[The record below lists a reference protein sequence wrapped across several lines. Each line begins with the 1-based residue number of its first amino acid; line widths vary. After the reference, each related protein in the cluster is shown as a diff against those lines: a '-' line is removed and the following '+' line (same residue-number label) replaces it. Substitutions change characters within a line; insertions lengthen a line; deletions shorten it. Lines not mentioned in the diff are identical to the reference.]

1 MISEKSG
8 TADPMTRKGRR
19 VMGAKRGLGA
29 VALVFAL
36 GAWGGPAHARFTCPV
51 TGGDLVFGQ
60 EAKVNSLDQHASST
74 ISTRNIAMHVF
85 EALMTRSEDNE
96 PILELAERLE
106 TSDDGKVHKFTLR
119 KGIVFHNGKPLTSKD
134 VVASFNRYAK
144 VGIERVILNNVESW
158 EAPDEHT
165 FVIRMKVAQPTF
177 IEDLSSFSV
186 PIVITPAE
194 NTEAP
199 PLKMEPI
206 GTGPFQFVEF
216 VPDSHVKLKRFDGYK
231 PNPAYSDRTGFGG
244 YKLACLDSV
253 TFRIVTEPGARVAGL
268 ETGELHA
275 VEDVPQASVERLKK
289 DPNIRIV
296 PYEYFWIHI
305 ATPNFAKPP
314 TDNPLVRRAIQI
326 ALDMDEIMEA
336 ATDGAYKMDFGFQQP
351 GRRAHT
357 DRGKEFFN
365 VKDPGKAKELLKQAG
380 YKGEELVLLTNK
392 DYTSMYNAALV
403 MAEQLKAIGMN
414 VRLEVQDWPATIATR
429 DKNHDA
435 WNYHFT
441 GWGTNTALGYLAV
454 FKFLARPKPIYNFKN
469 PDDTDKV
476 FDALYEEMISRP
488 TLEQRLDAFA
498 RLQYRVMENGLA
510 LPFGWLTKNQAVR
523 ANVKNFVPFR
533 IPRMYNVWMEK

>member
-1 MISEKSG
+1 MRGIRGAFG
-8 TADPMTRKGRR
+8 TAS
-19 VMGAKRGLGA
+19 V
-29 VALVFAL
+29 VALAIGL
-36 GAWGGPAHARFTCPV
+36 ASTPAQAKFTCPV
-51 TGGDLVFGQ
+51 KGGDLVFGQ

-74 ISTRNIAMHVF
+74 ISTRNIAMHIY
-85 EALMTRSEDNE
+85 ESLMTRSEENE
-96 PILELAERLE
+96 PILELAESLA
-106 TSDDGKVHKFTLR
+106 TSDDGKLHTFKLR
-119 KGIVFHNGKPLTSKD
+119 QGITFHNGKPMTSKD
-134 VVASFNRYAK
+134 VAASFDRYKK
-144 VGIERVILNNVESW
+144 VGIEKVILNNVESW
-158 EAPDEHT
+158 ETPDPYT
-165 FVIRMKVAQPTF
+165 FVIKMKVAQPTF
-177 IEDLSSFSV
+177 LEDLSSFSV

-206 GTGPFQFVEF
+206 GTGPFRFVEF
-216 VPDSHVKLKRFDGYK
+216 VPDSHVKLARYEGYK
-231 PNPAYSDRTGFGG
+231 PNTAFEDRTGFGG
-244 YKLACLDSV
+244 YKLACLDTV

-268 ETGELHA
+268 ETGELHG
-275 VEDVPQASVERLKK
+275 VEDVPQASVKRLEKN
-289 DPNIRIV
+289 PAIRIV

-336 ATDGAYKMDFGFQQP
+336 ATDGAYKMDFGFQP
-351 GRRAHT
+351 PNRRAYT
-357 DRGKEFFN
+357 DKGKEFFN
-365 VKDPGKAKELLKQAG
+365 VKDPAKAKELLKQAG

-441 GWGTNTALGYLAV
+441 GWGTNAALGYLAV
-454 FKFLARPKPIYNFKN
+454 FKFLAKPKPIYNFKN
-469 PDDTDKV
+469 PNDTDPV
-476 FDALYEEMISRP
+476 FDAAYDDMISKP
-488 TLEQRLDAFA
+488 TLEERLEAFA
-498 RLQYRVMENGLA
+498 RAQYRVMEHGLA

>member
-1 MISEKSG
+1 MRAI
-8 TADPMTRKGRR
+8 
-19 VMGAKRGLGA
+19 RGLSTATVALSVA
-29 VALVFAL
+29 VAGVTL
-36 GAWGGPAHARFTCPV
+36 GGAPAHAQFTCPV
-51 TGGDLVFGQ
+51 QGGDLVFGQ

-74 ISTRNIAMHVF
+74 ISTRNIAMHIY

-96 PILELAERLE
+96 PILELAESVA
-106 TSDDGKVHKFTLR
+106 TSDDGKVHTFKLR
-119 KGIVFHNGKPLTSKD
+119 QGITFHNGKPMTSAD
-134 VVASFNRYAK
+134 VKASFDRYAK
-144 VGIERVILNNVESW
+144 VGIEKVILNNAESW
-158 EAPDEHT
+158 EAPDPTT
-165 FVIRMKVAQPTF
+165 FVIKMKVAQPTF
-177 IEDLSSFSV
+177 LEDLSSFSV

-216 VPDSHVKLKRFDGYK
+216 VPDSHVKLKRFERYK
-231 PNPAYSDRTGFGG
+231 PNTAYKDRTGFGG

-275 VEDVPQASVERLKK
+275 VEDVPQASVKRLEENKA
-289 DPNIRIV
+289 ITIV
-296 PYEYFWIHI
+296 PYENFWIHI

-314 TDNPLVRRAIQI
+314 TDNPLVRRAIQT
-326 ALDMDEIMEA
+326 ALDMEEIMEA
-336 ATDGAYKMDFGFQQP
+336 ATDGAYSLDFGFQTKN
-351 GRRAHT
+351 RKVYS

-365 VKDPGKAKELLKQAG
+365 LKDPVKAKELLKQAG

-392 DYTSMYNAALV
+392 DYTTMYNAALV

-429 DKNHDA
+429 DKSHDA

-441 GWGTNTALGYLAV
+441 GWGTNTSLGYLAV
-454 FKFLARPKPIYNFKN
+454 FKFLAPPRPIYNFKN
-469 PDDTDKV
+469 PTDTDKV
-476 FDALYEEMISRP
+476 FDAAYRDMISKP
-488 TLEQRLDAFA
+488 TVEERYEAFA
-498 RLQYRVMENGLA
+498 RVQYRVMENGLA

-523 ANVKNFVPFR
+523 SNVKGFVPFR